1 MPKVACPGVQIVGTG
16 KTATPPRS
24 TIRTPGAGYDQRESK
39 PLPDHVLKM
48 FSSIGYSLFFLRLP
62 SNAFPNIGSVG
73 LKKKKPKKK
82 ITRRLGIVGPGTPGR
97 R

>member
-1 MPKVACPGVQIVGTG
+1 MGTG

-73 LKKKKPKKK
+73 LKKKNLKKK
-82 ITRRLGIVGPGTPGR
+82 SQDVSE
-97 R
+97 

>member
-1 MPKVACPGVQIVGTG
+1 MGTG

-39 PLPDHVLKM
+39 PLPDHVFKT
-48 FSSIGYSLFFLRLP
+48 FSSIGHPLFLLRLP
-62 SNAFPNIGSVG
+62 SNAFPDIGSVRRIE
-73 LKKKKPKKK
+73 KKNPKGT
-82 ITRRLGIVGPGTPGR
+82 ITRSLGIVGPGTPGR